1 MSVAVFGLMFYQCVT
16 VCGLLF
22 YQCLSLSLGRCFFS
36 VCHCLWD
43 DVLSV
48 SVAVFGLMFYQC
60 LSLSLLQ
67 EKRMR
72 CEKLAEVVGE
82 KSATVD
88 SLNSFVKSFQDPIP
102 PDSST

>member
-1 MSVAVFGLMFYQCVT
+1 M
-16 VCGLLF
+16 F
-22 YQCLSLSLGRCFFS
+22 YQCLSL
-36 VCHCLWD
+36 WA

-48 SVAVFGLMFYQC
+48 SVTVFGLMFYQC

>member
-1 MSVAVFGLMFYQCVT
+1 M
-16 VCGLLF
+16 
-22 YQCLSLSLGRCFFS
+22 
-36 VCHCLWD
+36 
-43 DVLSV
+43 
-48 SVAVFGLMFYQC
+48 MFYQC